1 MVKKLTHSLLTVT
14 NILLDD
20 KFIKDE
26 FIFRYINLLLF
37 HSLFKNKSISLKT
50 NKSKKKTRN
59 SKSRNSKTR
68 NSNKSKSSKK
78 SRTCCLNGG
87 ANTGQIVALNNIN
100 STNSNISYNATL
112 NLVEDNEM
120 LREEIDELKK
130 KVNILAEI
138 LLEKKSLEKEDE
150 SLNKFNYF
158 TILCSVFV
166 CCMCL
171 FMLYVS
177 YQNIDDTLGKWDI
190 NLEFQDLYNYI
201 IKNDKSA
208 ILQNV
213 NAATT
218 NIIDGIKESMQKTL
232 DNRNSNAEFSLKK
245 MISAIPRYL
254 TSQTIFGTALSDSK
268 ILLKN
273 NKLLYKEQLKI
284 QQEMLN

>member
-1 MVKKLTHSLLTVT
+1 
-14 NILLDD
+14 
-20 KFIKDE
+20 
-26 FIFRYINLLLF
+26 
-37 HSLFKNKSISLKT
+37 
-50 NKSKKKTRN
+50 
-59 SKSRNSKTR
+59 
-68 NSNKSKSSKK
+68 
-78 SRTCCLNGG
+78 
-87 ANTGQIVALNNIN
+87 
-100 STNSNISYNATL
+100 
-112 NLVEDNEM
+112 M
-120 LREEIDELKK
+120 LREEIDELK

-232 DNRNSNAEFSLKK
+232 DNRNSNTEFSLKK

-268 ILLKN
+268 NLLKEQQIALQRAIEDTTRN
-273 NKLLYKEQLKI
+273 AQLDIENIQVNLNVMYYTFITFMATTVNLLRIKIKMRKLYGKI
-284 QQEMLN
+284 KSSKRRSLSHKIKVLNSNSNSN